1 MNETTLNVAEE
12 NSEEIVLF
20 AAEEASEASEETAT
34 EAATVV
40 ADEKDSFITPD
51 AFVASLPYVG
61 KGMFGIFLVTALII
75 GSVALLNKLTNP
87 KKKKDDNK

>member
-12 NSEEIVLF
+12 NSEEMVLF
-20 AAEEASEASEETAT
+20 AAEEALEETAT

>member
-1 MNETTLNVAEE
+1 MNETTYNVAEE

-20 AAEEASEASEETAT
+20 AAEEASEETAT

-51 AFVASLPYVG
+51 AFLASLPYVG

>member
-20 AAEEASEASEETAT
+20 AAEEASEETAT

-51 AFVASLPYVG
+51 AFLVSLPYVG